1 MCKDD
6 DIFLDEFSFTE
17 KNTTENENNKLE
29 LLNSPNAL
37 DLLTNKNEYLNNV
50 IEKNE
55 QKSIENKCEEFSD
68 KNENF
73 DDLYSNL
80 DNDEEKEKSNIY
92 FATKGKKHSRESTDK
107 NSSHNFSEKNK
118 EKTVDEKIFEIK
130 KPIYRLDY
138 YKKKFIENF
147 LDFLLY
153 LGKKLL
159 SDCTFKDVIKL
170 KLHSPN
176 YKLYAGNP
184 KEKDN
189 REFLKKQ
196 VKTVLMDY
204 DKNDKKGN
212 GRQKDNEKLINFIYN
227 NMNFPSTIEE
237 IALDDFFKMTI
248 EEGIKKY
255 YESEFFIKFKKNRTI
270 QYYDRKFFYEKNRK
284 FSLLE
289 KDGFIKLVNLPFYS
303 NNPK

>member
-1 MCKDD
+1 MRDN
-6 DIFLDEFSFTE
+6 IFLDELSFTE

-37 DLLTNKNEYLNNV
+37 DLLTNKNEYLNTV

-68 KNENF
+68 KNEYF

-92 FATKGKKHSRESTDK
+92 FATIGKKHSRESTDK

-147 LDFLLY
+147 LDFLLN

-159 SDCTFKDVIKL
+159 SECNFKDVIKL
-170 KLHSPN
+170 KLHAPN

-196 VKTVLMDY
+196 VQTVLMDY
-204 DKNDKKGN
+204 DKNDEKGN

-255 YESEFFIKFKKNRTI
+255 YESEIFIKFKKNRTI
-270 QYYDRKFFYEKNRK
+270 QYYDRRFFYEKNRK